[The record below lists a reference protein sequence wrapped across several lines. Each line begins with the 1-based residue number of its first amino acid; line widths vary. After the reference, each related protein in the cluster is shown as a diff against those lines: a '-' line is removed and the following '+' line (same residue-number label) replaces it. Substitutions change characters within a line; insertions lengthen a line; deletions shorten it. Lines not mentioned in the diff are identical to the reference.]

1 MAGVWRKTADSQR
14 KSATRPADAV
24 DHTIAALAGEQ
35 HGVVALAQLRALGV
49 GEGALRYRVGVGRLH
64 RIHAGVFAVGHRVL
78 TANGYRMAAV
88 LACGAVAVL
97 SHRDAAALCGLRP
110 CLRMT
115 TDVTTTRNARSRP
128 GIDVH
133 RVKNLHPDDRTIR
146 QGIPTT
152 TVARTLLDLAEV
164 VRPTEL
170 EKAFDEAERRRLLD
184 LASFDAL
191 FARSAGRHGLGA
203 ARAVLRRTASA
214 DTRSELEAAFL
225 RFCGD
230 HGIPR
235 PQTNVLVEGFVV
247 DALWP
252 EQKLIVELDG
262 YAFHGTTRNA
272 FERDRVRDADLQRAG
287 YRVLRLTWRR
297 LHEEPEPVAATV
309 RALLASIAA
318 PWRTP

>member
-1 MAGVWRKTADSQR
+1 VWRKTADSQR
-14 KSATRPADAV
+14 KSATPPADAV
-24 DHTIAALAGEQ
+24 DHAVAALAGEQ

-78 TANGYRMAAV
+78 TAGGYRMAAV
-88 LACGAVAVL
+88 LACRPGAVL
-97 SHRDAAALCGLRP
+97 SHRDAAALWGLRP

-146 QGIPTT
+146 HGIPTT

-170 EKAFDEAERRRLLD
+170 QKAFDEAERHRLLD
-184 LASFDAL
+184 RSSFDAL
-191 FARSAGRHGLGA
+191 FARSNGRLGLGA
-203 ARAVLRRTASA
+203 ARAMLGKTPWA
-214 DTRSELEAAFL
+214 DTRSDLEAAFL
-225 RFCGD
+225 RFCEAWN
-230 HGIPR
+230 IPP
-235 PQTNVLVEGFVV
+235 PQTNVLVQGFVV

-252 EQKLIVELDG
+252 RHKLIVELDG

-272 FERDRVRDADLQRAG
+272 FRRDRIRDAELQRAG
-287 YRVLRLTWRR
+287 YRVVRLTWRR
-297 LHEEPEPVAATV
+297 LHDEPEAVARTLHE
-309 RALLASIAA
+309 LLASIAR